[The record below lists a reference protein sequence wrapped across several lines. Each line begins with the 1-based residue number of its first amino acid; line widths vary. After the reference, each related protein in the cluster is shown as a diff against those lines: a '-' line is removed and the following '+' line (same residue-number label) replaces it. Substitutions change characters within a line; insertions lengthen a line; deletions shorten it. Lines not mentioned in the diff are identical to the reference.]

1 MRLSNLV
8 PAIPANIVASLDAI
22 GVRTEI
28 DLLFSGSTFE
38 IYNRLPANTLTLR
51 ELTEYTALAAELCAA
66 PGTTAQEAL
75 RLEKEALTGDDEL
88 RSGLEE
94 LDELLRGLGSGKV
107 IEISGDKGSGKTTLA
122 LNIILHHLASQPT
135 PGTAV
140 WVDTTG
146 DFSSEKALNILA
158 CRQLDENILERV
170 QVVLAF
176 DIDFAQALLE
186 DLSSRHDVPV
196 HRHNSR
202 VRIEALYL
210 EEKFAADL
218 ELLHCARF
226 CEPFAMPREARIDD
240 HIFALAKLVSFR
252 TSLLDSPF
260 VSTRAT
266 LSIDNNDLSLLYWD
280 AKGTSVAL
288 DILSIT
294 PLSDALTLRQ
304 RGLRFL
310 VIDTITPLLGPLFS
324 AVSAQGHAIMTDFMR
339 QLQAFARKLGVTV
352 FVINN
357 TSGHGLEDNKRK
369 PALGPSFV
377 LLTDTSLWLQ
387 AIVDTSAETDA
398 PILHSLQI
406 VKSRSKP
413 TGCSMTFCVRDS
425 TVSPVLVENN
435 PRS

>member
-186 DLSSRHDVPV
+186 DLSSRHD
-196 HRHNSR
+196 
-202 VRIEALYL
+202 
-210 EEKFAADL
+210 
-218 ELLHCARF
+218 
-226 CEPFAMPREARIDD
+226 
-240 HIFALAKLVSFR
+240 
-252 TSLLDSPF
+252 
-260 VSTRAT
+260 
-266 LSIDNNDLSLLYWD
+266 
-280 AKGTSVAL
+280 
-288 DILSIT
+288 
-294 PLSDALTLRQ
+294 

-387 AIVDTSAETDA
+387 AILDTSAETDD